1 MRQMKIYLIED
12 EFIGLFSQKKLFS
25 TVKVA
30 FQLGMVLANLGQIM
44 YITHKRGPN
53 MSETAFAELESQV
66 EGLPYTQ
73 LEELQW
79 KIGLLLMEK
88 KSQKAHDIS
97 GLKKYLGNTDLDIDL
112 DALRGRNDPR

>member
-1 MRQMKIYLIED
+1 
-12 EFIGLFSQKKLFS
+12 
-25 TVKVA
+25 
-30 FQLGMVLANLGQIM
+30 
-44 YITHKRGPN
+44 

-97 GLKKYLGNTDLDIDL
+97 GLKKYLAGY
-112 DALRGRNDPR
+112 

>member
-1 MRQMKIYLIED
+1 
-12 EFIGLFSQKKLFS
+12 
-25 TVKVA
+25 
-30 FQLGMVLANLGQIM
+30 
-44 YITHKRGPN
+44 

-88 KSQKAHDIS
+88 SRRKHTTF
-97 GLKKYLGNTDLDIDL
+97 LV
-112 DALRGRNDPR
+112 

>member
-1 MRQMKIYLIED
+1 MYL
-12 EFIGLFSQKKLFS
+12 
-25 TVKVA
+25 
-30 FQLGMVLANLGQIM
+30 
-44 YITHKRGPN
+44 THKRGPN

-66 EGLPYTQ
+66 KELPYTQ
-73 LEELQW
+73 LKELQR

-88 KSQKAHDIS
+88 KSQNACDIS

>member
-1 MRQMKIYLIED
+1 
-12 EFIGLFSQKKLFS
+12 
-25 TVKVA
+25 
-30 FQLGMVLANLGQIM
+30 M
-44 YITHKRGPN
+44 YITSKRGQN